1 MLILSDSHSIPRL
14 THPTSLLRL
23 FLPLYTHIT
32 TQSHTHITTHSL
44 SLVLVVMIKPKEF
57 KTKTSL
63 THSLILSFSL
73 APAFLLRT
81 DQIWQVDCIILDL
94 RHVTYIDSSGVNLLL
109 NMRAAALHHHILF
122 VLCDGDGDP
131 EVASEEDQPKESF
144 DEVAL
149 YSHAVPVFPH
159 CDSLLPR
166 CARLLL
172 LCLFTLAVC
181 LCSQLGDPDRSVSSP
196 PLPNQTLK
204 NCRMLICDSYFT
216 RRQLLS

>member
-122 VLCDGDGDP
+122 LLCDGDGDP

-149 YSHAVPVFPH
+149 YYHAVPLYPH
-159 CDSLLPR
+159 CAFLTLCLSTPTVPLSYCASLILCLSTLAVCVPL
-166 CARLLL
+166 CVSALTMLLYSHCVSQLL
-172 LCLFTLAVC
+172 LCL
-181 LCSQLGDPDRSVSSP
+181 
-196 PLPNQTLK
+196 
-204 NCRMLICDSYFT
+204 
-216 RRQLLS
+216 LLSLCVSA